1 MNPGPELDNAAIR
14 ERLEEIAELLEAQK
28 ANPYRVRS
36 YRMAAETIHDL
47 PEEVDTLI
55 EARGLEGLLALPGIG
70 SSLARSIEGLA
81 HTGHLAMLDRLRGD
95 VKTEDVLTTVPS
107 IGPELARRIH
117 DQLGIESL
125 LELEAAAYDG
135 RLDRVPG
142 FGRGRLLA
150 VRESLAGRLRRRQA
164 SRPPRAQYRAPE
176 DEPDVAELLDVD
188 SEYDRKVRADRLP
201 RIAPRRFNPAREAW
215 LSILHTGRGHRHYTA
230 LYSNTARAHELGATH
245 DWVVIYRDDHHGD
258 GQWTV
263 VTSHFG
269 PLTGRRIVRG
279 RESECRRY
287 YEGRPSSRATGTK
300 RSVSGS
306 PSG

>member
-1 MNPGPELDNAAIR
+1 MNLGPQLDNTTVA
-14 ERLEEIAELLEAQK
+14 ERLEEIAELLEAQH

-36 YRMAAETIHDL
+36 YRVAAETIRDL
-47 PEEVDTLI
+47 PEDVDSLI
-55 EARGLEGLLALPGIG
+55 EKSGREGLLALPGIG

-81 HTGHLAMLDRLRGD
+81 HTGHLALLGRLRGD
-95 VKTEDVLTTVPS
+95 VKTEDVLTTVPT
-107 IGPELARRIH
+107 IGPELAARVH

-125 LELEAAAYDG
+125 PELEAAAYDG

-150 VRESLAGRLRRRQA
+150 VRESLAGRLRRRHTD
-164 SRPPRAQYRAPE
+164 PRLHVQHRNPE
-176 DEPDVAELLDVD
+176 DEPDVSELLDVD
-188 SEYDRKVRADRLP
+188 REYERKVRADRLP
-201 RIAPRRFNPAREAW
+201 RIAPRRFNPTHQAW

-230 LYSNTARAHELGATH
+230 LYSNTARAHELGTTR

-263 VTSHFG
+263 VTSRFG
-269 PLTGRRIVRG
+269 PLTGQRIVRG
-279 RESECRRY
+279 RESECLRHY
-287 YEGRPSSRATGTK
+287 ASKDPTGKK
-300 RSVSGS
+300 RSASGS